1 MPQRAPSLH
10 GGERKNWASLVT
22 PRRSSP
28 PSRGPSS
35 SHQHCTQQAK
45 LPRAP
50 LLCLLPGAGA
60 ADRDVSRRLT
70 ETQEKEEG
78 LGRVMKGRWEECSL
92 KRWLSSPKGPF
103 KGNLACSLWGNCFY
117 RKAWNCTLNIFT
129 EHLLCA
135 CHESQGCIVWFAS
148 RQWMSGPSCT
158 KLCDFLNGHK
168 LIYNTKTK
176 IREYWNALIV
186 PSMSMQQWPYLTS
199 SPEHLPG
206 VQQKASCFFLSVSDL
221 K

>member
-1 MPQRAPSLH
+1 M
-10 GGERKNWASLVT
+10 
-22 PRRSSP
+22 RRMRS
-28 PSRGPSS
+28 
-35 SHQHCTQQAK
+35 
-45 LPRAP
+45 
-50 LLCLLPGAGA
+50 
-60 ADRDVSRRLT
+60 
-70 ETQEKEEG
+70 
-78 LGRVMKGRWEECSL
+78 

-129 EHLLCA
+129 EDLLCA

-148 RQWMSGPSCT
+148 KQWMSGPSCT

-168 LIYNTKTK
+168 LIYNTKRK
-176 IREYWNALIV
+176 IREYWKALIV

-206 VQQKASCFFLSVSDL
+206 VQQKASCFSFCLWPEIKILQFKLWWQFGCWPEWDNRFFPSHCSIDGRRI
-221 K
+221 